1 MTAPDTVTIND
12 IIRRYMTRFSDE
24 YLAAVPPAARPAVEW
39 LGPFVRD
46 HIDLAAWENRVGQFV
61 CQGVRL
67 QPTKAAR
74 L

>member
-1 MTAPDTVTIND
+1 MTD
-12 IIRRYMTRFSDE
+12 FSDE
-24 YLAAVPPAARPAVEW
+24 YLAAVPLAARPAVEW

-46 HIDLAAWENRVGQFV
+46 YIDLSAWENRVGQFV

-67 QPTKAAR
+67 ETTTTAR

>member
-1 MTAPDTVTIND
+1 MAAPETVAMLD
-12 IIRRYMTRFSDE
+12 IRRYMTRFSDE
-24 YLAAVPPAARPAVEW
+24 YLAAVPPAVRPAVEW

-61 CQGVRL
+61 CQGVR
-67 QPTKAAR
+67 TAAR